1 MLNDQL
7 QPTVYT
13 TVQQNIYPKSFI
25 VSHSLCEANEDRL
38 MIAYINLRPGSYDAY
53 TYGLVSALC
62 LQSKAAVGASRCFVR
77 KTKRQMYDEVD

>member
-1 MLNDQL
+1 
-7 QPTVYT
+7 
-13 TVQQNIYPKSFI
+13 
-25 VSHSLCEANEDRL
+25 